1 MWPLNPGFTSDRRP
15 HPVDQQAGVM
25 ASLIHELYPRRAR
38 LRGRANDHADS
49 GPPPICRSR
58 NSFRTGRC
66 EPRTCKPKS
75 MHFANDREMKD
86 IGLIARRSGMIQP
99 LQFVAERL
107 WFGVRRTL
115 FWIALELPA
124 GPLNQWLMAVA
135 LGRPQPTDDGE

>member
-1 MWPLNPGFTSDRRP
+1 
-15 HPVDQQAGVM
+15 
-25 ASLIHELYPRRAR
+25 
-38 LRGRANDHADS
+38 
-49 GPPPICRSR
+49 
-58 NSFRTGRC
+58 
-66 EPRTCKPKS
+66 